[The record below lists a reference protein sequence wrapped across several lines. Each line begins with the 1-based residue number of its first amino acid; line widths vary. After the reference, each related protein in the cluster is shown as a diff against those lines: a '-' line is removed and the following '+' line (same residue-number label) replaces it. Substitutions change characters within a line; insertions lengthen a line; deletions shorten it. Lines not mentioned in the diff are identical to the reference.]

1 MLFGHS
7 GRHADVYELRAAG
20 GHLRCGLRRGG
31 MKKAG
36 SMPYLRSRLV
46 SGAGRFVP
54 VGPQALL
61 S

>member
-1 MLFGHS
+1 
-7 GRHADVYELRAAG
+7 
-20 GHLRCGLRRGG
+20 

-36 SMPYLRSRLV
+36 SVSYLCSRLE

-61 S
+61 N

>member
-1 MLFGHS
+1 
-7 GRHADVYELRAAG
+7 
-20 GHLRCGLRRGG
+20 